1 MDDGT
6 INPITAGEPPLVSV
20 VVLAYNH
27 LDYTRQCID
36 SLFRYTTDVPYEL
49 ITVNN
54 GSTDGTEEYFNSLPH
69 QKKLNFTENIGVDK
83 AINQGFSL
91 AEGRYTLNLSND
103 IVVTPRWLKNL
114 VACAESSADIGM
126 VVPVCGF
133 SSNYQQVNLGYK
145 TLDEMQALAEEY
157 NQSNPLLWEERIRL
171 VTYTCL
177 FKTDLQKAI
186 GGFDEDFNPGAYDD
200 DAISFRIRRMGYRLI
215 LAMDT
220 YVHHFGSVTFNAEY
234 AKNNLGWRNRELFF
248 NKFMVD
254 SWSASL
260 IDFYVVNLTERPYR
274 ANINILGI
282 GSSCGATLLQ
292 IKNRLRRGGVQNAS
306 IYYLSEQEN
315 TLPDLFTLSER
326 CIFGSPQR
334 VQALMGSRQY
344 DLIVVESETEKL
356 LNPEKFYTALCLML
370 SENGRLITTANA
382 AVFSTIMNTLSQ
394 NGLNVVQQ
402 TNGYYFAFERQ

>member
-1 MDDGT
+1 MNESMTDPTPAVD
-6 INPITAGEPPLVSV
+6 PPLVSV

-36 SLFRYTTDVPYEL
+36 SLFKYTTDVPYEL

-69 QKKLNFTENIGVDK
+69 QKKLSFAENIGVDK

-91 AEGRYTLNLSND
+91 AEAKYTLNLSND
-103 IVVTPRWLKNL
+103 IVVTMRWLKNL
-114 VACAESSADIGM
+114 VACAESSGDIGM

-177 FKTDLQKAI
+177 FRTDVQKAI

-215 LAMDT
+215 LAADT
-220 YVHHFGSVTFNAEY
+220 YVHHFGSITFNAEY

-248 NKFMVD
+248 RKFKVD

-260 IDFYVVNLTERPYR
+260 IDFYVVNLAERPYR
-274 ANINILGI
+274 ENINILGI

-292 IKNRLRRGGVQNAS
+292 IKNRLRRSGVQSTS

-315 TLPDLFTLSER
+315 TMPDLFTLSER

-344 DLIVVESETEKL
+344 DLVVVESETEKL
-356 LNPEKFYTALCLML
+356 INPEEFYNTLCLML
-370 SENGRLITTANA
+370 AENGRLITTANA
-382 AVFSTIMNTLSQ
+382 AVLSTIMNTLSQ
-394 NGLNVVQQ
+394 NGLSAVQQ

>member
-1 MDDGT
+1 MSEGIIGQT
-6 INPITAGEPPLVSV
+6 PAGEPPLVSV
-20 VVLAYNH
+20 VVLAFNH
-27 LDYTRQCID
+27 LDYTHQCID
-36 SLFRYTTDVPYEL
+36 SLFKYTSDVPYEL

-54 GSTDGTEEYFNSLPH
+54 GSTDGTDEYFNSLPH
-69 QKKLNFTENIGVDK
+69 QKKLSFAENIGVDK
-83 AINQGFSL
+83 AINQGFAL
-91 AEGRYTLNLSND
+91 AEGKYTLNLSND

-114 VACAESSADIGM
+114 VACAESSGDIGM

-177 FKTDLQKAI
+177 FRTDVQKAI

-215 LAMDT
+215 LATDT

-248 NKFMVD
+248 NKFKVD

-260 IDFYVVNLTERPYR
+260 IDFYVVNLAERPYR
-274 ANINILGI
+274 ESISILGI

-292 IKNRLRRGGVQNAS
+292 IINRLRRSGVQNAA
-306 IYYLSEQEN
+306 IFYLSEQES
-315 TLPDLFTLSER
+315 TLPDLFTLCEQ
-326 CIFGSPQR
+326 CIYGAPQR

-344 DLIVVESETEKL
+344 DLIVVESETQKL
-356 LNPEKFYTALCLML
+356 INPEGFYNALCSML
-370 SENGRLITTANA
+370 AESGRLITTANP
-382 AVFSTIMNTLSQ
+382 AVLSTIMNTLSQ
-394 NGLNVVQQ
+394 NGFSAVQQ
-402 TNGYYFAFERQ
+402 TSRYYFAFERQ